1 MKGSTWYTYCTT
13 CKIIKRAIQ
22 IKSLWIFCSSS
33 HDALK
38 WFLSKPKLKPRIK
51 HLPHQCL
58 WKAKQC
64 FKSIFWLFVLKHS
77 LLRCQT
83 NTWKYNHSQ
92 SILLLKYTIIH
103 MFAHVATQAF
113 SKCVT
118 GSPHFISPLLIY
130 LTSLP
135 ICPTATSVTSTS
147 VTWALML
154 AFEVFFCYH
163 LSSEVRLVS

>member
-1 MKGSTWYTYCTT
+1 MQQLAFQLQSNSETVTSNKWTSWHIQFDYRTLLNFMQYERKWYTWYTYCTT
-13 CKIIKRAIQ
+13 CKFIKRAIQ

-58 WKAKQC
+58 WKAQQC
-64 FKSIFWLFVLKHS
+64 FKAQQC

-118 GSPHFISPLLIY
+118 AHTLSHHF
-130 LTSLP
+130 
-135 ICPTATSVTSTS
+135 
-147 VTWALML
+147 
-154 AFEVFFCYH
+154 
-163 LSSEVRLVS
+163 

>member
-1 MKGSTWYTYCTT
+1 MQQLAFQWQSNSETVTSNKWTSWHIQFDYRTLLNFMQYEKKYMIYIYIYCTT
-13 CKIIKRAIQ
+13 CKFIKRAIQ

-58 WKAKQC
+58 WKAQQC

-77 LLRCQT
+77 LLWCQT

-118 GSPHFISPLLIY
+118 AHTLSHHF
-130 LTSLP
+130 
-135 ICPTATSVTSTS
+135 
-147 VTWALML
+147 
-154 AFEVFFCYH
+154 
-163 LSSEVRLVS
+163 